1 MITTIIILSVALA
14 ISVFVNINQ
23 LRKQEAQADYIEDL
37 ETSNTNFYSFF
48 NTMKT
53 KMGESYSR
61 LKQVDRVGSFESDD
75 ETGFVFRELQDIIE
89 QLNRDF

>member
-1 MITTIIILSVALA
+1 MVTTIIILSVALA

>member
-1 MITTIIILSVALA
+1 MTTIIILSVALA
-14 ISVFVNINQ
+14 ISVFVNFNQ
-23 LRKQEAQADYIEDL
+23 LRKQEAQSDYIEDL
-37 ETSNTNFYSFF
+37 EASNTNFYSFF

-61 LKQVDRVGSFESDD
+61 LKQVDRIGSFEADD
-75 ETGFVFRELQDIIE
+75 ETGFVFQELQDIIE

>member
-1 MITTIIILSVALA
+1 MMTTIIILSVALA
-14 ISVFVNINQ
+14 ISVFVNFNQ

-37 ETSNTNFYSFF
+37 EASNTNFYSFF

-61 LKQVDRVGSFESDD
+61 LKQVDRIGSFEADD
-75 ETGFVFRELQDIIE
+75 ETGFVFQELQDIIE

>member
-1 MITTIIILSVALA
+1 MMTTIIILSVALA
-14 ISVFVNINQ
+14 ISVFVNFNQ
-23 LRKQEAQADYIEDL
+23 LRKQEAQSDYIEDL
-37 ETSNTNFYSFF
+37 EASNTNFYSFF

-61 LKQVDRVGSFESDD
+61 LKQVDRIGSFEADD
-75 ETGFVFRELQDIIE
+75 ETGFVFQELQDIIE

>member
-1 MITTIIILSVALA
+1 MVITIIILSVALA